1 MRVFSTI
8 PIIFLTAVVG
18 CAQFDSGRPF
28 DESKA
33 DDIRIGT
40 TTKREVREML
50 GPPHTSGL
58 TPMAGM
64 APGMQTMLMA
74 PMQGVP
80 GPMGGEKDTEYWTYQ
95 YTKGDA
101 SITGP
106 FTGGGGSK
114 GVSLQ
119 ITFKKDVVDDC
130 IITNTETSNSLLVIP
145 YYSSGSNAGT
155 THQRR
160 CGDRSAA
167 Q

>member
-1 MRVFSTI
+1 M
-8 PIIFLTAVVG
+8 VVG
-18 CAQFDSGRPF
+18 CAKFDSGRPF
-28 DESKA
+28 DETKA

-58 TPMAGM
+58 TPMTGM
-64 APGMQTMLMA
+64 APGMQTMPMA

-95 YTKGDA
+95 YTKHDA
-101 SITGP
+101 AVTSP
-106 FTGGGGSK
+106 FSLGGAGK

-119 ITFKKDVVDDC
+119 ITFKKDVVSDC
-130 IITNTETSNSLLVIP
+130 ILTNTETTNKMLIVP
-145 YYSSGSNAGT
+145 YYSSGSNQGA

-160 CGDRSAA
+160 CGDKSAA
-167 Q
+167 ER